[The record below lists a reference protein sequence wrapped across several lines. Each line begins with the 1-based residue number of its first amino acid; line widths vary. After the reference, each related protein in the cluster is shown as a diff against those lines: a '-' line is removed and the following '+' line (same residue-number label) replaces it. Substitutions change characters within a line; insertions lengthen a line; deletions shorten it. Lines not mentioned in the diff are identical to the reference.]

1 MTSGSMARSLLK
13 QLPELLRSRR
23 RKFFAPFQA
32 SIALLGG
39 LFQSRYEFGTRAV
52 FALCVI
58 RGLDVDLPKRDDI
71 GATDNANIL
80 TPCRGRQPAAQI
92 FLRIGNRSNRSM
104 SLPESIEGFNRCA
117 ELPGAQSKGSKS
129 FRVCEF
135 LVPAQSIFRSH
146 PIETI

>member
-1 MTSGSMARSLLK
+1 MTAGSMTRSLLNH
-13 QLPELLRSRR
+13 LPKLLGSDRR
-23 RKFFAPFQA
+23 NLFALLQA
-32 SIALLGG
+32 PIALLGG
-39 LFQSRYEFGTRAV
+39 FFQGGHLLRYSAV
-52 FALCVI
+52 LPLGVI

-71 GATDNANIL
+71 GATDNADIL

-135 LVPAQSIFRSH
+135 LVPAQSIFRNH